1 MSCRKPNHL
10 TDKRCMSFLTTQKIY
25 FLMVLKPIFH
35 WEKSLKLAD
44 QLILNP
50 LVIHKSHQLIHQ
62 EMKFQIHFF
71 LCGPK
76 LNNYFSSDQVL
87 HH

>member
-10 TDKRCMSFLTTQKIY
+10 KDKRCMSFLTTQKIY

-35 WEKSLKLAD
+35 WEKSLKLVD
-44 QLILNP
+44 QLILNH

-71 LCGPK
+71 LCEPK